1 MLDKG
6 FKSENIS
13 VNEMII
19 IEVLRTLKPFEQL
32 IITADKQGKA
42 DNYLLVRSSKV
53 LLTDKETLHT
63 R

>member
-6 FKSENIS
+6 FKFENIS

-53 LLTDKETLHT
+53 ILTDKETLHT